1 MLEQDE
7 QSTFVI
13 QLLTTRLTKTQSN
26 PSLTISIT
34 IIAIIKVVNVN
45 HQVEEDLV
53 NSLLDVLEMEDRV
66 SRKLIKVTNLINI
79 STITGFE
86 MQYVGWAENFPI
98 ACYNTNIP
106 HEALRRYPII

>member
-13 QLLTTRLTKTQSN
+13 QLLTTRLAKTQSN

-66 SRKLIKVTNLINI
+66 SRKLIKVTNLITI
-79 STITGFE
+79 STIIGSE
-86 MQYVGWAENFPI
+86 MQYGQKTFPL
-98 ACYNTNIP
+98 P
-106 HEALRRYPII
+106 VIIRISRMKRSAAIRS